1 MSSTRPARPVG
12 RSRGVPRGLTA
23 EPEVVSRT
31 RRPRMRRGGTTPSAV
46 STRRRPRSAKGVFGH
61 VAENAV
67 PRSIF
72 FLAWLTRD
80 FAQNFRDARSGRDLA
95 TINRRAPWRP
105 QRRRRKRLRSGIV
118 PIQRR
123 VLGTPRVVL
132 HAPAA
137 PRPAQGWRRTDR
149 PPQTSVAPY
158 VWRTPPF
165 LPIAE
170 LGSNRVYFVSPAVG
184 LPGANEIAS
193 VLRSLAGD
201 TAKIFTPQVVLHP
214 RRLRGRKISCRAD
227 DAVRR

>member
-1 MSSTRPARPVG
+1 MAFVHGPD
-12 RSRGVPRGLTA
+12 
-23 EPEVVSRT
+23 
-31 RRPRMRRGGTTPSAV
+31 
-46 STRRRPRSAKGVFGH
+46 

-170 LGSNRVYFVSPAVG
+170 MGSNRVYFVSPAVG
-184 LPGANEIAS
+184 L
-193 VLRSLAGD
+193 LKAGS
-201 TAKIFTPQVVLHP
+201 FLHRRAAP
-214 RRLRGRKISCRAD
+214 ERFDHSQDDPHAVRRLRHRAWLIIRKEMRPLQHALLWG
-227 DAVRR
+227 

>member
-31 RRPRMRRGGTTPSAV
+31 RRPRTRRGGTTPSAV

-170 LGSNRVYFVSPAVG
+170 MGSNRVYFVSPAVG

-193 VLRSLAGD
+193 TVFSW
-201 TAKIFTPQVVLHP
+201 
-214 RRLRGRKISCRAD
+214 
-227 DAVRR
+227 

>member
-31 RRPRMRRGGTTPSAV
+31 RRPRTRRGGTTPSAV

-72 FLAWLTRD
+72 FLRYCGGD

-95 TINRRAPWRP
+95 TINHRAPRRP
-105 QRRRRKRLRSGIV
+105 QRRRRKSLRSGIV
-118 PIQRR
+118 PRQGR
-123 VLGTPRVVL
+123 VLGIPRVVL

-149 PPQTSVAPY
+149 SPQTSVAPY

-165 LPIAE
+165 LANGRNAVKPGLFCEPSGRVAARGTF
-170 LGSNRVYFVSPAVG
+170 GS
-184 LPGANEIAS
+184 
-193 VLRSLAGD
+193 
-201 TAKIFTPQVVLHP
+201 
-214 RRLRGRKISCRAD
+214 RGRIGFTWLIG
-227 DAVRR
+227 

>member
-1 MSSTRPARPVG
+1 M
-12 RSRGVPRGLTA
+12 TA

-31 RRPRMRRGGTTPSAV
+31 RRPRTRRGGTTPSAV

-72 FLAWLTRD
+72 FLRYCGGD

-95 TINRRAPWRP
+95 TINHRAPRRP
-105 QRRRRKRLRSGIV
+105 QRRRRKSLRSGIV
-118 PIQRR
+118 PRQGR
-123 VLGTPRVVL
+123 VLGIPRVVL

-149 PPQTSVAPY
+149 SPQTSVAPY

-165 LPIAE
+165 WQMAE
-170 LGSNRVYFVSPAVG
+170 MRSNRVYFVSPAVG
-184 LPGANEIAS
+184 LLCDSTRPS
-193 VLRSLAGD
+193 VSLSLVNSFLR
-201 TAKIFTPQVVLHP
+201 FTLCSV
-214 RRLRGRKISCRAD
+214 K
-227 DAVRR
+227 

>member
-31 RRPRMRRGGTTPSAV
+31 RRPQTRRGGTTPSAV
-46 STRRRPRSAKGVFGH
+46 STRRRPRSAKGVFGR

-118 PIQRR
+118 PRQRR
-123 VLGTPRVVL
+123 VLGIPRVDL
-132 HAPAA
+132 HALAA

-149 PPQTSVAPY
+149 SPQTSVAPY

-165 LPIAE
+165 LANGRNAVKPGLFCE
-170 LGSNRVYFVSPAVG
+170 PSGRVVASCAYARLLSALALTVGRMHPFV
-184 LPGANEIAS
+184 
-193 VLRSLAGD
+193 R
-201 TAKIFTPQVVLHP
+201 
-214 RRLRGRKISCRAD
+214 
-227 DAVRR
+227 